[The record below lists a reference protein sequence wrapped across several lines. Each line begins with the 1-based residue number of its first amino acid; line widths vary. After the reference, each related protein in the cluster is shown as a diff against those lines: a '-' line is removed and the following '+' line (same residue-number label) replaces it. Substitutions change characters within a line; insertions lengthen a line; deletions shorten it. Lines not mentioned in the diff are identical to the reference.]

1 MCLSPSLQTG
11 VATKHA
17 QMCVYTILTRQHS
30 LHYNTLCW
38 SKPQLHQKGL
48 PSEVSCRCLLD
59 FELSFQ
65 KRLEWKSPEWSQD
78 GNLIMIW
85 FPVVCGGVHFRF
97 LSNQGRPCWAEK
109 SHPRRRLV
117 HITHSSHGLS
127 FRRCLWV
134 SCQTHSPGETVLD
147 NGTGNQWPMSHS
159 EARPNQAFLIRN
171 YTAYRYT
178 VHEAMRQQKKSSRFR
193 PSQAVSTVI
202 SWCYLDLWNDSR
214 APPTRHGPAH
224 GCRTLAVTGTHE
236 VWSQISK
243 STSQEW
249 ISCKVSNLTEKHQR
263 KKQQPTSSGTRVRRD
278 EKCEY
283 DLWCRNPSSTWAT
296 LHPTPW

>member
-65 KRLEWKSPEWSQD
+65 KRLEWKLPEWSQD

-117 HITHSSHGLS
+117 HITRSSHGLS

-159 EARPNQAFLIRN
+159 EAR
-171 YTAYRYT
+171 
-178 VHEAMRQQKKSSRFR
+178 HK
-193 PSQAVSTVI
+193 
-202 SWCYLDLWNDSR
+202 
-214 APPTRHGPAH
+214 G
-224 GCRTLAVTGTHE
+224 
-236 VWSQISK
+236 
-243 STSQEW
+243 
-249 ISCKVSNLTEKHQR
+249 
-263 KKQQPTSSGTRVRRD
+263 
-278 EKCEY
+278 
-283 DLWCRNPSSTWAT
+283 
-296 LHPTPW
+296 LHSI